1 MQLSTSERNILLEL
15 LDFCI
20 DRSYR
25 SKDCVSHFK
34 FLHILVFNVCSLC
47 ALQMQN
53 SDRTDLFCTFLYTLV
68 HTVNRN
74 VKDFE
79 IMAKAEK

>member
-47 ALQMQN
+47 ALQMHY
-53 SDRTDLFCTFLYTLV
+53 SDRPDFFCILLYSFV
-68 HTVNRN
+68 RTVNRN
-74 VKDFE
+74 VKDSE